1 MTEKPTIRNYESS
14 EKAKDKAKKYFRRL
28 SDAIRAM
35 HY

>member
-1 MTEKPTIRNYESS
+1 MIEKPTIQNYESF

-28 SDAIRAM
+28 SDAIRTM